1 MIARELLA
9 PVNARAAMDR
19 NSTLA
24 ADDSAAPGPSND
36 SRTLIVHGFETVELG
51 EPARGLRPRHRRGA
65 LSRSFR
71 EERAS
76 GVRIA
81 GAAPLLC
88 RRSPRL
94 SGPCSL

>member
-36 SRTLIVHGFETVELG
+36 SRTPGVNDLKPWNWASRRAAFG
-51 EPARGLRPRHRRGA
+51 PA
-65 LSRSFR
+65 
-71 EERAS
+71 
-76 GVRIA
+76 IA
-81 GAAPLLC
+81 AAP
-88 RRSPRL
+88 
-94 SGPCSL
+94 